1 MRILLLTLLASILYV
16 NSALSNTLQWHA
28 LESAYSYVGVVEA
41 TGNNDGK
48 YVEEILGYIGLP
60 KGNPYCMATVVY
72 CYHLSAKKLNVKDPL
87 PRIGR
92 VSYVWNYANSN
103 PFKYKIITKN
113 ALVLKTLEL
122 EPGDISIHSRAGGSA
137 SNFNGHTGI
146 VTFQIPKLFFYA
158 IEGNTGGGKDQGEGQ
173 GIFLKK
179 RSISVNNGNLGL
191 KGFIRIK

>member
-1 MRILLLTLLASILYV
+1 MLITTTASCGD
-16 NSALSNTLQWHA
+16 LQKYA
-28 LESAYSYVGVVEA
+28 LESAYSYVGVVEK

-48 YVEEILGYIGLP
+48 DVEEILGYIGLP

-72 CYHLSAKKLNVKDPL
+72 CYHLSAKKLNIKDPL
-87 PRIGR
+87 PKIGR
-92 VSYVWNYANSN
+92 VSMVWSHANSN

-113 ALVLKTLEL
+113 ALSLKTSEL

-146 VTFQIPKLFFYA
+146 VTYQLPKLFFYA